1 MPESWNVDLAN
12 VAAIYP
18 MQGTEV
24 ILVIIGVVTWL
35 AWHIVQTRQE
45 DADYV
50 EDIEKY
56 GDKESIRKALDEHA
70 L

>member
-1 MPESWNVDLAN
+1 MLDSWNVDLAN

-18 MQGTEV
+18 MQGTEG

-35 AWHIVQTRQE
+35 AWHVVQMRQE
-45 DADYV
+45 HADYE
-50 EDIEKY
+50 EDIAEY
-56 GDKESIRKALDEHA
+56 GDPESIKKALDEHA

>member
-1 MPESWNVDLAN
+1 MLESWNVDLAN

-35 AWHIVQTRQE
+35 GWHIVQTRQE
-45 DADYV
+45 HEEFV